1 MTASRVIHT
10 RKVWTA
16 TKRETAKL
24 AAREVRV
31 GVVKPEGHP
40 SGLSAAQLL
49 AIHEYGSPSRKIPE
63 RSILRTVIGEQR
75 AALDDLLREGVREA
89 ATGGGLAKIT
99 PTRLLAAAGRLL
111 SKRMRQRFGSAA
123 LAPNV
128 VDVGKRGPLLD
139 TGSLRRSIRYQ
150 VVDRGQVVEEGE
162 E

>member
-1 MTASRVIHT
+1 MTSRVIQT
-10 RKVWTA
+10 RKVWQA
-16 TKRETAKL
+16 TKRETTKL

-31 GVVKPEGHP
+31 GVVKREDHP
-40 SGLSAAQLL
+40 SGLTAAQLM
-49 AIHEYGSPSRKIPE
+49 AIHEYGSPTRRIPE

-89 ATGGGLAKIT
+89 STGGGLQKIT

-111 SKRMRQRFGSAA
+111 SKRMRQRFGSPA

-139 TGSLRRSIRYQ
+139 TGALRRAIRYQ
-150 VVDRGQVVEEGE
+150 VVDRGQVVEEGDE
-162 E
+162 